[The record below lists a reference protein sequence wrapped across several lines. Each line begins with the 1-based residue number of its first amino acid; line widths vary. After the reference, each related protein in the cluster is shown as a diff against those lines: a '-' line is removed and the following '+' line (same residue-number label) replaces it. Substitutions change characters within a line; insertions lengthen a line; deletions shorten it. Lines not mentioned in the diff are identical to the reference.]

1 MGLSGGSKSTSG
13 SAQKWAQPFAKSAA
27 SSVQDTFNA
36 NQGTLQNLT
45 NTVTGTIPGLTSNF
59 EGWQPSVGDSQD
71 YYSDVIGGKYLDP
84 SSNPG
89 LKSVLDRN
97 ARDVAG
103 NVNSQF
109 ELGGRYGSGAHTGVL
124 TRELADS
131 NGAILADAY
140 NRERANQGAAAG
152 AVNDASNQ
160 SLAALLQAAGVG
172 AELPYTGTNNLASG
186 LAALFSGGVQKQSN
200 GVLGP
205 LAQAGAAAAQAGA
218 FSDRRLKTNI
228 RKIGEFADGLGRY
241 AWTYIWGGPEQEGVM
256 ADEVE
261 KMRPWALGAEVMG
274 FRTVHYGL
282 L

>member
-13 SAQKWAQPFAKSAA
+13 SAQKWAQPFATAA
-27 SSVQDTFNA
+27 AGSVQNVFNQ
-36 NQGTLQNLT
+36 NQGSLADLT
-45 NTVTGTIPGLTSNF
+45 KTVTGTVPGLSTIF
-59 EGWQPSVGDSQD
+59 QGWQPNVGASQD
-71 YYSDVIGGKYLDP
+71 YFSDVISGKYLDP
-84 SSNPG
+84 TSNPG
-89 LKSVLDRN
+89 LQSVLDRN
-97 ARDVAG
+97 ARDVTG
-103 NVNSQF
+103 QVNSQF
-109 ELGGRYGSGAHTGVL
+109 SMAGRYGSGAHDGVL

-172 AELPYTGTNNLASG
+172 AELPYTGTNNLASS
-186 LAALFSGGVQKQSN
+186 LSALFSGGVQKTSN

-218 FSDRRLKTNI
+218 FSDPRLKSNI
-228 RKIGEFADGLGRY
+228 FKVGELEDGLGVYDYDIFDRR
-241 AWTYIWGGPEQEGVM
+241 ERGVM
-256 ADEVE
+256 ADEVARL
-261 KMRPWALGAEVMG
+261 RPWAMGANVEG
-274 FRTVHYGL
+274 YKTVHYGL